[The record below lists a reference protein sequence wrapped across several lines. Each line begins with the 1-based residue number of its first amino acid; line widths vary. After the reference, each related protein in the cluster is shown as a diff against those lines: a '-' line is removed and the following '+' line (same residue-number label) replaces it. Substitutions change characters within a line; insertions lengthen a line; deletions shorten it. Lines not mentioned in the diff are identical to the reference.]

1 MALVLPEP
9 VRETFFAVYATDI
22 SIADV
27 VLQSITAEVEAT
39 FIVLLIP
46 SVLLKLRYWPSVT
59 GTYPIEL
66 AASLCLSVTTTI
78 KFSSAFAA
86 DMGVPVSVKVSVPL
100 KANVTTP
107 PESVVRFFVDL

>member
-9 VRETFFAVYATDI
+9 VNATFFAVYATDI

-46 SVLLKLRYWPSVT
+46 SVLLKLRY
-59 GTYPIEL
+59 
-66 AASLCLSVTTTI
+66 
-78 KFSSAFAA
+78 
-86 DMGVPVSVKVSVPL
+86 
-100 KANVTTP
+100 
-107 PESVVRFFVDL
+107 

>member
-9 VRETFFAVYATDI
+9 VNETFFAVYATDI

-46 SVLLKLRYWPSVT
+46 SVLLILRYWPSLP

-66 AASLCLSVTTTI
+66 AASLCLSDTTTI
-78 KFSSAFAA
+78 KFSSALAA
-86 DMGVPVSVKVSVPL
+86 DMGVPRAVKVSLPV
-100 KANVTTP
+100 KENVTTP
-107 PESVVRFFVDL
+107 PASVVRAFVDL